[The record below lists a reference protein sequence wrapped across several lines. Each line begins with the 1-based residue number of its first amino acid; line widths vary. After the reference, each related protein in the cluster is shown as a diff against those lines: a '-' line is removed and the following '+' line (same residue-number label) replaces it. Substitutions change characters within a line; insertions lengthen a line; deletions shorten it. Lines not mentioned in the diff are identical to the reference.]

1 MKIRKLQLAARFAL
15 CKFFHDSGILFVE
28 LIQYAD
34 DQNDGFGKI
43 QRAVHP
49 RVVMEH
55 ILAVVRQNRA
65 DNSLIGALEH
75 PEQQDSPEILIGD
88 QRLEAVA
95 DRNLF
100 LRAGCDVYGFLAL
113 DKAVDEQQE
122 SDCGPDAHYLDP
134 GRLIVAK
141 RCTLRHRRRKPGVSE
156 Y

>member
-15 CKFFHDSGILFVE
+15 CEFFHDSGILFVE
-28 LIQYAD
+28 LIQQAD

-55 ILAVVRQNRA
+55 ILAVVRQDRA

-75 PEQQDSPEILIGD
+75 PEHQD
-88 QRLEAVA
+88 
-95 DRNLF
+95 
-100 LRAGCDVYGFLAL
+100 
-113 DKAVDEQQE
+113 
-122 SDCGPDAHYLDP
+122 SDCGPDAHYLGP

>member
-28 LIQYAD
+28 LIQHAD

-75 PEQQDSPEILIGD
+75 PEQQDS
-88 QRLEAVA
+88 
-95 DRNLF
+95 
-100 LRAGCDVYGFLAL
+100 
-113 DKAVDEQQE
+113 
-122 SDCGPDAHYLDP
+122 DCGPDAHYLDP